1 VALESGDTA
10 LARERAL
17 VAAPL
22 AVAQSLYDVAAST
35 YSVLYQI
42 AYDVDDDAT
51 ASREYLRRM
60 RDLGI
65 KSGTLRL
72 ESYVMLCLYELEV
85 EAGDEAAIGALDRQ
99 LAVIDKHDSALAVVE
114 TLIPSKALQAAWSG
128 DFRAAQRLLRST
140 AEHQA
145 TPARKALCWAQ
156 IGLYCA
162 AADDTEPADTAV
174 RKAENELMQCV
185 AGTAQFGLTLLIL
198 ALAAWVSGNV
208 EGARHWTSRA
218 GDTTIG
224 RAPRLRALRDVAA
237 ALVEGCHDAFCFSE
251 HVPGALARLRA
262 ASFGGMAKLIEA
274 LPHPFTGSN
283 DNETIGGVLA
293 QRELAA
299 RFAAAVKNGDAGS
312 LQAWLAAAPGSIANG
327 SALTERFDRWA
338 TVHAALAREAPAR
351 FADVR
356 RQLAIYRP
364 RAPAFV
370 RFGYDIDATLSNLLE
385 SLDVAA
391 PLMAEHS
398 RAVAA
403 WCERLARALGLSED
417 EITFAARCGLIHD
430 IGKLQTPPE
439 ILNAPRTLSPQEWA
453 IMRDHAAAGARI
465 IETLP
470 LLVALIPSVRGHHER
485 LDGRGYP
492 DGLGPSA
499 ISLTTRIVTVADCF
513 NAMIGRRP
521 YRLPLSPAD
530 ALDELERKRGTQFDA
545 EVATP
550 VAVYDTY
557 ADSGWIE
564 MGGTSVSA
572 PIIAGVYAL
581 AANGA
586 KLTGASSLYAN
597 PAALYAITSGTNGTC
612 APAYICA
619 AGGGYNGLAGL
630 GSPNGIAAF

>member
-1 VALESGDTA
+1 
-10 LARERAL
+10 
-17 VAAPL
+17 
-22 AVAQSLYDVAAST
+22 
-35 YSVLYQI
+35 
-42 AYDVDDDAT
+42 
-51 ASREYLRRM
+51 
-60 RDLGI
+60 
-65 KSGTLRL
+65 
-72 ESYVMLCLYELEV
+72 
-85 EAGDEAAIGALDRQ
+85 
-99 LAVIDKHDSALAVVE
+99 
-114 TLIPSKALQAAWSG
+114 
-128 DFRAAQRLLRST
+128 
-140 AEHQA
+140 
-145 TPARKALCWAQ
+145 
-156 IGLYCA
+156 
-162 AADDTEPADTAV
+162 
-174 RKAENELMQCV
+174 
-185 AGTAQFGLTLLIL
+185 
-198 ALAAWVSGNV
+198 
-208 EGARHWTSRA
+208 
-218 GDTTIG
+218 
-224 RAPRLRALRDVAA
+224 LRDVAA

-530 ALDELERKRGTQFDA
+530 ALDELERNRGTQFDA